1 SIEAAPLTEEEKPQN
16 VIHIKPPIVVKE
28 LALQLGMK
36 NFQLIKELMDDYKI
50 FANPNMTVEPDIAT
64 KICERHGF
72 VFEMERRE
80 KGGGVHKVEQVV
92 VAPPPP
98 VIEKEEEL
106 KVRGPI
112 ITFMGHVD
120 HGKTSLM
127 DAIRKTRVAAGEAGG
142 ITQHI
147 GAYTVD

>member
-1 SIEAAPLTEEEKPQN
+1 AAEAVVKPAEKPVKPADESTPPVTPPPVAAQIPDAATEDKK
-16 VIHIKPPIVVKE
+16 VIHIKPPIVVKD

-36 NFQLIKELMDDYKI
+36 NFQLIKELMDDFNI
-50 FANPNMTVEPDIAT
+50 FANPNLTVEPEVST
-64 KICERHGF
+64 RRCESHVF

-98 VIEKEEEL
+98 VIAKQEEL
-106 KVRGPI
+106 KERVPI

-120 HGKTSLM
+120 
-127 DAIRKTRVAAGEAGG
+127 
-142 ITQHI
+142 
-147 GAYTVD
+147 